1 MPSVVLNPSSQPDPR
16 FNAMSHGFSGETVVV
31 HPEDRPRYRE
41 IDLKLHVSF
50 TPQTEIENT
59 FVKEMVAHK
68 FQMQNVQHVINVMLL
83 TKGGEV
89 MLTDD
94 YRLLR
99 RYLSEH
105 RRDFY
110 RAFNAIQSFRRD
122 RERDRRLNP
131 KVKVQLVTVSQKQN
145 PETEFETAKPMT
157 TTGETGSTPATAGN
171 DSSQ

>member
-1 MPSVVLNPSSQPDPR
+1 MPTTILDQSSNQEPR
-16 FNAMSHGFSGETVVV
+16 FNARSHGFSGETVVV
-31 HPEDRPRYRE
+31 RPEDRPRYRE

-50 TPQTEIENT
+50 TPQSEIENT

-83 TKGGEV
+83 QKGDEA
-89 MLTDD
+89 MLTGD

-110 RAFNAIQSFRRD
+110 RAFSAIQSIRRD
-122 RERDRRLNP
+122 KQRDLRLNG
-131 KVKVQLVTVSQKQN
+131 KVKVQIVTVSQKQN
-145 PETEFETAKPMT
+145 PETEFEKAKPIT
-157 TTGETGSTPATAGN
+157 TNEETGAAPATAVN